1 MKNFIGFVE
10 ALELTVSSV
19 PTVGTESLALDR
31 LTGRI
36 SSEDVVSRVDCPSV
50 DSSLKDGYAVVS
62 NDIKEASGENLIS
75 LKVTGQ
81 VSAGSLSK
89 LAITNGQAIEITTG
103 APIPKGA
110 TAVLSREFCHRRD
123 DEICCFNRAEPGRN
137 IFRKG
142 TDIRAGETIA
152 SKDEVLSPALI
163 GLLASAG
170 LEKIRVYK
178 SPRVA
183 VIATGDEVVAPGTP
197 LKEGKL
203 YASNMVEI
211 CSWLSLF
218 GFSFQTKLAPDSAEK
233 IASTIIEQLP
243 HVDAFITSGGA
254 WGSERDLIIRVLESL
269 NWRGVYHRVRMG
281 PGKAVGFGLLEKKPF
296 FCLPGG
302 PPSSEMAFLQL
313 ALPGLL
319 AMKGYRQPPFP
330 SVAARL
336 AESVKG
342 DEDWTQFVHARIVGG
357 KDAIM
362 VRPAKQKSRLQS
374 MARKDAL
381 IVIPEGCEALSRG
394 EVIQIQLLIPLS
406 PCLGIS
412 PLRQKEDK

>member
-1 MKNFIGFVE
+1 MKNFIGFTE
-10 ALELTVSSV
+10 ALQLTVSSV
-19 PTVGTESLALDR
+19 PRAGTESLALDR

-36 SSEDVVSRVDCPSV
+36 CSEDIVSMVDCPSV
-50 DSSLKDGYAVVS
+50 DSSLKDGYAVIS
-62 NDIKEASGENLIS
+62 SDLKAGSAENLIR
-75 LKVTGQ
+75 LNITGQ
-81 VSAGSLSK
+81 VTAGSPSK
-89 LAITNGQAIEITTG
+89 LAISNGQAIQITTG

-110 TAVLSREFCHRRD
+110 DAVLSSEFCHIRD
-123 DEICCFNRAEPGRN
+123 DDIYCFNTAEPGRN

-142 TDIRAGETIA
+142 GDIRAGETVA
-152 SKDEVLSPALI
+152 SKDVVLSPALI

-183 VIATGDEVVAPGTP
+183 VIATGDEVVAPGAP
-197 LKEGKL
+197 LAEGKL

-218 GFSFQTKLAPDSAEK
+218 GLSFRTRLVPDSREE
-233 IASTIIEQLP
+233 IESTILDELP

-254 WGSERDLIIRVLESL
+254 WGSERDLIIKVLESL
-269 NWRGVYHRVRMG
+269 HWQGVYHRVKMG
-281 PGKAVGFGLLEKKPF
+281 PGKAVGFGLFEKKPF

-319 AMKGYRQPPFP
+319 AMEGHRHPPFP
-330 SVAARL
+330 LVAARL
-336 AESVKG
+336 SETVRG
-342 DEDWTQFVHARIVGG
+342 DEDWTQFVHARIEEG
-357 KDAIM
+357 KDAIL
-362 VRPAKQKSRLQS
+362 VHPAKQESRLQS

-381 IVIPEGCEALSRG
+381 IVIPEGCKELSRG
-394 EVIQIQLLIPLS
+394 ELIHIQR
-406 PCLGIS
+406 LGIS
-412 PLRQKEDK
+412 RLRQKQDK